1 MKTKF
6 EGVTVFII
14 NIKSFNR
21 GAAVTIPGV
30 GIFVGKKH
38 SQNID
43 LLRHEFGHMLQFRQN
58 GFFIFGSKLLLPVYE
73 VHFLAR
79 KRKTISTCTHG
90 RNILR
95 INYRTNTSI
104 DLTTGILET
113 FLLLVIDDLVAEK
126 LF

>member
-21 GAAVTIPGV
+21 GAAVTIPGL

-58 GFFIFGSKLLLPVYE
+58 GFFYFWFKIALASLRSAFLSKKRENHIHMHTWTEYSANQLSYE
-73 VHFLAR
+73 YFNR
-79 KRKTISTCTHG
+79 PYNWDF
-90 RNILR
+90 RNFP
-95 INYRTNTSI
+95 
-104 DLTTGILET
+104 LTG
-113 FLLLVIDDLVAEK
+113 D
-126 LF
+126 

>member
-43 LLRHEFGHMLQFRQN
+43 LLRHEFGHILQLKQN
-58 GFFIFGSKLLLPVYE
+58 GFFYFWFKIAPASLRSAFLSSKRENHIHMHTWTEYTANQLSYE
-73 VHFLAR
+73 YFNRPYDWDFSNFPL
-79 KRKTISTCTHG
+79 
-90 RNILR
+90 
-95 INYRTNTSI
+95 TN
-104 DLTTGILET
+104 D
-113 FLLLVIDDLVAEK
+113 
-126 LF
+126 